1 MDTPRDGDLPPSSA
15 HIDRSALSANKASLT
30 HSFNKNFLS
39 TRHGPDT
46 GLDQELAKD
55 SLQAN
60 HAKADAEAVRRLCQ
74 SQRGCWQAILW
85 VTRSP
90 LISWL

>member
-1 MDTPRDGDLPPSSA
+1 MDTPWVCVLPPSSA
-15 HIDRSALSANKASLT
+15 HVDRSALSANKASLT

-55 SLQAN
+55 NPQAN
-60 HAKADAEAVRRLCQ
+60 HANGRTLK
-74 SQRGCWQAILW
+74 
-85 VTRSP
+85 RS
-90 LISWL
+90 